1 MPETKERKK
10 LYLSPL
16 PLRAKK
22 RGKSP
27 TQPRNPKSN
36 PGNEK
41 TRRRD
46 EEKIKKKS
54 FR

>member
-1 MPETKERKK
+1 M
-10 LYLSPL
+10 
-16 PLRAKK
+16 K

-46 EEKIKKKS
+46 DEKVKNK
-54 FR
+54 